1 MTLRDA
7 VRRWG
12 NSVASIKAAA
22 AWPPFYPALL
32 LFIGILTYLYV
43 LPQLGYYWDDWEVVF
58 LLNAGDRQLFADY
71 FAFDRPF
78 AWPYQVMHALFG
90 LQPLAWHIVTLLL
103 RVAAILLLYAALTEV
118 WPRQRVYL
126 RWVGVL
132 LLVYPGYLQQSISG
146 AYNRHFTA
154 FFLFGISIYLM
165 VLSTRKHR
173 LAWIYAAASWIAAF
187 LQMWT
192 IEYFVG
198 LELARPFL
206 LWQLVLRQ
214 DRLKPQAAFR
224 KALLLSVPYL
234 VILICYAWWRLIVFP
249 STIPVANYA
258 GDFKLLRDFDLSV
271 ISGTLSVLTRAFL
284 DLVYS
289 TLQVW
294 LAVLSDPEAWTFQG
308 KISWFAFGLGAL
320 LAIVFAYFHD
330 VRGNADKGHSSP
342 PLSMA
347 WFGLLTFLV
356 GALPVWLTSKQLSQQ
371 GRWDDRFALAPMLG
385 AGVLVIWLVAS
396 VVRARMQRVVLA
408 VLLALSITTQ
418 ILVVNRYR
426 LDWGIQNQYYWQLHW
441 RVPALKPGTAI
452 ITFEQ
457 PAQSVPGYDASFAM
471 NVLFDGKVEDDLV
484 PYWFFTNDRFLNFD
498 LEPER
503 TISYRDRNLR
513 FRGNT
518 SEALSIIHQGA
529 SRCLQVLDEPYAD
542 QPFYGTHQEQLVRI
556 SNVSR
561 ILGDSASEP
570 DPRVFGPEPPRT
582 WCYYFQKA
590 DLARQFMDW
599 EAVIRLEHEAR
610 SRGYSP
616 GFGVELLPFIEAHA
630 RLGDWQGALDLSLE
644 AQGIISEMEPVLCS
658 TWTRIEQLPEVDLSA
673 VRAARQAFACSAL

>member
-1 MTLRDA
+1 MTLRGK
-7 VRRWG
+7 VRSWSSALR
-12 NSVASIKAAA
+12 SIKGVA
-22 AWPPFYPALL
+22 AWSPFYPALL
-32 LFIGILTYLYV
+32 VLIGILTYLYA

-58 LLNAGDRQLFADY
+58 LLNAGDQQLFADY

-78 AWPYQVMHALFG
+78 AWPYQVMHAIFG
-90 LQPLAWHIVTLLL
+90 LQPLAWHTVTLLL
-103 RVAAILLLYAALTEV
+103 RVAAILLLYAALSEV
-118 WPRQRVYL
+118 WPRQRAYL

-154 FFLFGISIYLM
+154 FLLLAASIYLM
-165 VLSTRKHR
+165 VLSTKQRR
-173 LAWIYAAASWIAAF
+173 WAWFYAAASWTAAF

-198 LELARPFL
+198 LELVRPLL
-206 LWQLVLRQ
+206 LWLLVSRR
-214 DRLKPQAAFR
+214 DRTKWQAVFG
-224 KALLLSVPYL
+224 KVFLLSVPYL
-234 VILICYAWWRLIVFP
+234 LILICYLWWRLIFFP

-271 ISGTLSVLTRAFL
+271 VSGTLSVLTRAFL

-294 LAVLSDPEAWTFQG
+294 LAVLGDPDAWTFQG
-308 KISWFAFGLGAL
+308 KISWFAFGLGTL
-320 LAIVFAYFHD
+320 LAIVFAYFHE
-330 VRGNADKGHSSP
+330 VRRDTEKGLSDFP
-342 PLSMA
+342 RSMA
-347 WFGLLTFLV
+347 WIGLLTFLC
-356 GALPVWLTSKQLSQQ
+356 GALPIWLTSKQLSQQ

-385 AGVLVIWLVAS
+385 AGLLVIWLVAS

-441 RVPALKPGTAI
+441 RVPALMPGTAI

-471 NVLFDGKVEDDLV
+471 NVLFDGKVEDGLA

-503 TISYRDRNLR
+503 TISYRERNLL
-513 FRGNT
+513 FRGST
-518 SEALSIIHQGA
+518 SEAVSIIHQGA
-529 SRCLQVLDEPYAD
+529 SRCLQVLDEPYAN
-542 QPFYGTHQEQLVRI
+542 QPFYGNNQEQLVRI

-561 ILGDSASEP
+561 ITRDHTSGP
-570 DPRVFGPEPPRT
+570 DPRVFGREPTRS

-599 EAVIRLEHEAR
+599 ETVIKLERQAR
-610 SRGYSP
+610 SLGYSP
-616 GFGVELLPFIEAHA
+616 GFGAELLPFIEAHA
-630 RLGDWQGALDLSLE
+630 RLGDWQGALHLSLE

-658 TWTRIEQLPEVDLSA
+658 TWTRMGQLPDADRSV
-673 VRAARQAFACSAL
+673 VRAAQQEFACSAP